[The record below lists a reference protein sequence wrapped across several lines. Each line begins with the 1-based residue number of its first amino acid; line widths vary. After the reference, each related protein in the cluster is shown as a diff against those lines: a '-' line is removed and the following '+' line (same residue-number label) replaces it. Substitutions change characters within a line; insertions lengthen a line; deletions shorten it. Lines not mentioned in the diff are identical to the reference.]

1 MANALVRI
9 IFLSKLKLKQ
19 HKVIGSNTSASES
32 GLNSTEVD
40 NPKAYSQS
48 TTITT
53 TTITTTTTTTSS
65 EGEYGP
71 KVYRSSESVCKSSVS
86 KKRVPT
92 KSGDLY
98 NVWACTKADGNTELL
113 SFQKIVKK
121 RPKRYRQSTYR
132 QALFEWR
139 SSLDRR
145 KLLPPVMRVQSKQKL
160 WRS

>member
-1 MANALVRI
+1 MVRI
-9 IFLSKLKLKQ
+9 IFLAKLNQ
-19 HKVIGSNTSASES
+19 RKVIGSNTSASES

-53 TTITTTTTTTSS
+53 TTITTTTTTTTTSS
-65 EGEYGP
+65 ESEYGP

-145 KLLPPVMRVQSKQKL
+145 KLLPPAMRVQSKQKL

>member
-9 IFLSKLKLKQ
+9 IFLAKLKLKQ

-40 NPKAYSQS
+40 NPKAYRQS

-53 TTITTTTTTTSS
+53 RTTTTSS
-65 EGEYGP
+65 ESEYGP

-132 QALFEWR
+132 QALFE
-139 SSLDRR
+139 
-145 KLLPPVMRVQSKQKL
+145 
-160 WRS
+160 

>member
-9 IFLSKLKLKQ
+9 IFLAKLKLKQ

-53 TTITTTTTTTSS
+53 TTITTTTTTTTTSS
-65 EGEYGP
+65 ESEYGP

-86 KKRVPT
+86 KKRVRT

-132 QALFEWR
+132 QALFE
-139 SSLDRR
+139 
-145 KLLPPVMRVQSKQKL
+145 
-160 WRS
+160 